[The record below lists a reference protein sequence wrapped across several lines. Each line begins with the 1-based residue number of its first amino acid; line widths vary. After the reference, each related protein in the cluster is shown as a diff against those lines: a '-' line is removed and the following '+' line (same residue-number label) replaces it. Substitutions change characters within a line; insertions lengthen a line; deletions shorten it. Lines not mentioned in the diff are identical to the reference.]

1 MRQPAQPAAKLQLVP
16 QRASARRMRQVIGNG
31 RWQTHA
37 SDLVNNRAMDEREAL
52 MNLGLSR
59 GATED
64 EIRSAHK
71 KAARAV
77 HPDHGSEAL
86 MASLNEAR
94 DVALSAIRGRRLPM
108 RLVQDLVLSQTRV
121 LEQSEAARL
130 YPEVFVEF
138 AGFQSLCG
146 DVRVLPTP
154 VFFWGSPSRSSTALS
169 SSSASWPWAS
179 PTPRACAQS
188 SSS

>member
-1 MRQPAQPAAKLQLVP
+1 
-16 QRASARRMRQVIGNG
+16 
-31 RWQTHA
+31 
-37 SDLVNNRAMDEREAL
+37 MDEREAL